1 MSNTMFFNL
10 LLNIGLLVLIATML
24 TKLPMVRSMLLE
36 DSHAMG
42 SRAALA
48 VIFGLVSIFSTYT
61 GVRAQGAIVNTRVIG
76 VLAAGLLGGPYVGIG
91 AAVIGG
97 LHRYLFDIGG
107 FTAVSCAVSTF
118 VEGLI
123 GSAFSKR
130 FKAGKIDGAG
140 VFLITALAE
149 IGQMAI
155 ILLISRP
162 FPAALDLVRL
172 IAFPM
177 IIMNALGMVVF
188 LGTFNMVFMEE
199 DSQFAEKMR
208 LAMGIVDQSLPHLRK
223 GLYSTAD
230 MEATA
235 DIIYQSTSCA
245 AVMITDAQKILAM
258 KGENWYDVLR
268 DEAVLKPILGS
279 IHDRKPTTFSYA
291 EKTDPL
297 YHILKNHIIVAA
309 PLIEMDKP
317 VGSLTM
323 MVKKHWHTS
332 QSNLD
337 FASELARLFSTQLE
351 LSDLD
356 YQKQL
361 RRKAEFKALQ
371 SQVNPHFLYNALNTI
386 SCVCRENPDRA
397 RELILTLSSYYR
409 QALEN
414 DQYMLSLHTE
424 LYHVASY
431 LELEQARFEEK
442 LVVELDVEDDLNCKV
457 PSFILQP
464 LVENAV
470 RHGGDRTG
478 ARHVSISAHSVE
490 GMAEIAVA
498 DRGQGIPREVVLG
511 LYTGQGKGVGLSNV
525 HKRLKSIYGE
535 DNGLKIATSEAGS
548 RVWFRIPLEPEE
560 IPGPI
565 HETKQEESYNE
576 DSCD

>member
-10 LLNIGLLVLIATML
+10 LLNIGLLVLIATLL

-431 LELEQARFEEK
+431 LELEKARFEEK

-535 DNGLKIATSEAGS
+535 DNGLKIETSEAGS

>member
-268 DEAVLKPILGS
+268 DEAVLKPILSS

-464 LVENAV
+464 LAGTGPAPAMFPSASTVWKAWRKSQWLTAV
-470 RHGGDRTG
+470 RVSPGKWCWDFTL
-478 ARHVSISAHSVE
+478 ARE
-490 GMAEIAVA
+490 
-498 DRGQGIPREVVLG
+498 RELACPMC
-511 LYTGQGKGVGLSNV
+511 TN
-525 HKRLKSIYGE
+525 
-535 DNGLKIATSEAGS
+535 A
-548 RVWFRIPLEPEE
+548 
-560 IPGPI
+560 
-565 HETKQEESYNE
+565 
-576 DSCD
+576 